1 MLLLLLLLLLMT
13 ELETGVVGG
22 GGGEIQVV
30 KLGQEGPERWGGEFS
45 CCLSHWHPIGTQ
57 RRSKSFPRITEGRAG
72 KRKGLW
78 EARALGFLR
87 GGC

>member
-1 MLLLLLLLLLMT
+1 MLLLLLLLLMT
-13 ELETGVVGG
+13 ELGTGVGV
-22 GGGEIQVV
+22 GEIQVV
-30 KLGQEGPERWGGEFS
+30 KLGKEGPENWGGEFS
-45 CCLSHWHPIGTQ
+45 CCPRHWHPIGTQ
-57 RRSKSFPRITEGRAG
+57 RWSKPFPRDGEGRAD